1 MTYCEHTFRKDKENP
16 RRELVF
22 FIEEEV
28 QSNLDNV
35 TLVNRTP

>member
-1 MTYCEHTFRKDKENP
+1 MPQVMQDGGMIVAVLDNP
-16 RRELVF
+16 QL
-22 FIEEEV
+22 